1 MGLIVF
7 DMGRRIET
15 PVSSPRRRVHA
26 VRPSEK
32 IDPIHSDFKGTPPRS
47 TSNHIE
53 EYTDH
58 EHEPQSVAFAGD
70 VMEGN
75 LQTVTADISLEDA
88 YQQMQTHQIH
98 HLPIISANAELQAII
113 SDRAILK
120 ALALKQANLKSTV
133 IEIAARPVYCVRD
146 NTDIRQ
152 TARLLCDYHIGAL
165 PVINSDNK
173 LTGIITRSDLLRLIS
188 DYGPLELWA

>member
-15 PVSSPRRRVHA
+15 PLSTPRRRVHA
-26 VRPSEK
+26 IRLTPAITPINANTTTSSSKASHKK
-32 IDPIHSDFKGTPPRS
+32 IDQYA
-47 TSNHIE
+47 E
-53 EYTDH
+53 Q
-58 EHEPQSVAFAGD
+58 EHEPQAVAFAGD
-70 VMEGN
+70 IMEHE
-75 LQTVTADISLEDA
+75 LHTVGPNVSIKDA
-88 YQQMQTHQIH
+88 FDKMQTHSIH
-98 HLPIISANAELQAII
+98 HLPIISDTFELQAII

-120 ALALKQANLKSTV
+120 ALALQQVSAQSAVINIST
-133 IEIAARPVYCVRD
+133 RPVYCVRD

-165 PVINSDNK
+165 PVIDQENK